1 MCILSLRQVSD
12 AMLDSPSQQQQLLLL
27 LHKVDTAPLCSTSV
41 WVSAQ
46 DDSSTTPQAP
56 RNCKIS
62 LYAGGAIAPV
72 TATEAQQRLPP
83 LLGYDRPT

>member
-1 MCILSLRQVSD
+1 
-12 AMLDSPSQQQQLLLL
+12 MLDSPSQQQQQLLLLLQLL

-46 DDSSTTPQAP
+46 DESSTTLQAP
-56 RNCKIS
+56 RNCRIS

-72 TATEAQQRLPP
+72 IATEAQQRLPP
-83 LLGYDRPT
+83 LLGYDRST